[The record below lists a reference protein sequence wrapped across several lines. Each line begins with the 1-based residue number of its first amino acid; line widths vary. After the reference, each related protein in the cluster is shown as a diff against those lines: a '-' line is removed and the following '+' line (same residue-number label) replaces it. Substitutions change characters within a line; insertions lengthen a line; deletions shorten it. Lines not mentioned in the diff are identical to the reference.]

1 MKRNN
6 KKKLPRYW
14 LGTRKP
20 TTLGYQPNKG
30 IGDSLTSTN
39 PGISVRPD
47 VQAMRQN
54 FVPSMIGRTG
64 SSFQFPMQMAQ
75 TFTKAAPAGVGGA
88 AAAAANPLF
97 TTTSAGAVNGINTGS
112 NLAASLYEHGAGKIV
127 QQGTTKAAGALST
140 AGTALGAI
148 GTAYGLYNVGTDI
161 ANAGDHRTVGN
172 MRDTLTTNTY
182 TTAGGNT
189 YTEKTGLD
197 TSGELEYE
205 NQNRKAKQMGLT
217 LDSVGLGA
225 SVGGLVGGTALAGS
239 VGGPLGM
246 ALGAGLGLV
255 AGGLASLFGFGDNED
270 EIKEQMQILGDETA
284 RVNRQSRSKALDQDV
299 KSAFYSGEAS
309 AALGKRPVWT
319 PAGLANRKATARV
332 SSGELIGNF
341 QDGTVTRVAGEKNNK
356 DTKLAALKNSDFVI
370 SNKFGLS
377 DYAAQTGDY
386 EGALN
391 MQDILM
397 KNYKNGKMPRY
408 WGGKLG
414 DYLMTGL
421 PRLAEMALVQKNIN
435 ADKTADV
442 YAPDTYVDDAE
453 GRKAV
458 NILASQKFDER
469 PYLYDA
475 TKQLNMANWAARRM
489 AGVGLGGRAMLERM
503 NFADYLNSIAKI
515 HTTKNEMDVKNSQVY
530 ANALAA
536 LGAKNQQAR
545 MASRVNKHNWLQQ
558 AYGARFGALRSDMAQ
573 LGNLIATGAKDL
585 YGVSKD
591 QSANAYRDRMEKM
604 LDRQLSNDKN
614 KILVDAQNAAANRQ
628 LAAIMYGANSKTGTN
643 STAQSTFFDLPWW
656 EQNGII
662 GQAARNWFLNQKSI

>member
-1 MKRNN
+1 MKKNS

-39 PGISVRPD
+39 PGISLQPEVN
-47 VQAMRQN
+47 AMKQN
-54 FVPSMIGRTG
+54 QIPNALGKAGQSL
-64 SSFQFPMQMAQ
+64 QFPMQMLQ
-75 TFTKAAPAGVGGA
+75 SIQKPLTAAASISTPFLTTTASGA
-88 AAAAANPLF
+88 A
-97 TTTSAGAVNGINTGS
+97 SGINTGS
-112 NLAASLYEHGAGKIV
+112 NLGAALFEHGAGKIS
-127 QQGTTKAAGALST
+127 QQSANAASTGSAALGTVGKVAGAL
-140 AGTALGAI
+140 
-148 GTAYGLYNVGTDI
+148 GTAYGLYSVGSDI
-161 ANAGDHRTVGN
+161 ADAGSHRSLGE
-172 MRDTLTTNTY
+172 MRNTLGTNTY

-189 YTEKTGLD
+189 YTERAGLD
-197 TSGELEYE
+197 SSSELEYE
-205 NQNRKAKQMGLT
+205 RQNKKAKQLGLGI
-217 LDSVGLGA
+217 DSVGLGA
-225 SVGGLVGGTALAGS
+225 SAGGLI
-239 VGGPLGM
+239 GGPLGM
-246 ALGAGLGLV
+246 GIGAGIGLLV
-255 AGGLASLFGFGDNED
+255 GGLASLFGFGDNEE
-270 EIKEQMQILGDETA
+270 EIQRQMEILGEETA
-284 RVNRQSRSKALDQDV
+284 RVNRQSRSEAEDADIKN
-299 KSAFYSGEAS
+299 AFYSGEAS

-319 PAGLANRKATARV
+319 PAGLVNRKATARV

-421 PRLAEMALVQKNIN
+421 PRLAEMALVQGNIN

-458 NILASQKFDER
+458 NILASQRFDER

-515 HTTKNEMDVKNSQVY
+515 HTTKNEMDAKNSQVY

-545 MASRVNKHNWLQQ
+545 IASNVNKHNWLQQ

-573 LGNLIATGAKDL
+573 LGSLIAAGAKDL

-591 QSANAYRDRMEKM
+591 QSANAYRDRMEIM
-604 LDRQLSNDKN
+604 YNRQLDNDER
-614 KILVDAQNAAANRQ
+614 KILIDAENAAANRQ
-628 LAAIMYGANSKTGTN
+628 LAASMYGGY
-643 STAQSTFFDLPWW
+643 STAQDGLSDMPWW
-656 EQNGII
+656 YKNYRL
-662 GQAARNWFLNQKSI
+662 GQAARAYQNSLTRKG

>member
-1 MKRNN
+1 MKKNS

-39 PGISVRPD
+39 PGISLQPEVN
-47 VQAMRQN
+47 AMKQN
-54 FVPSMIGRTG
+54 QIPNALGKAGQSL
-64 SSFQFPMQMAQ
+64 QFPMQMFQGMKSVLPTTGTAGSIIAASS
-75 TFTKAAPAGVGGA
+75 AAPAGTGVALGLGGKQVASVAPEIAEGA
-88 AAAAANPLF
+88 A
-97 TTTSAGAVNGINTGS
+97 
-112 NLAASLYEHGAGKIV
+112 
-127 QQGTTKAAGALST
+127 TKATLGTVGKVAGAL
-140 AGTALGAI
+140 
-148 GTAYGLYNVGTDI
+148 GTAYGLYSIGSDI
-161 ANAGDHRTVGN
+161 ADAGSHRSLGE
-172 MRDTLTTNTY
+172 MRNTLGTNTY

-189 YTEKTGLD
+189 YTERAGLD
-197 TSGELEYE
+197 SSSELEYE
-205 NQNRKAKQMGLT
+205 RQNKKAKQIGLGV
-217 LDSVGLGA
+217 DSIGLGA
-225 SVGGLVGGTALAGS
+225 SAGGLIGTAL
-239 VGGPLGM
+239 GGPL
-246 ALGAGLGLV
+246 LGTGIGAAVGLL
-255 AGGLASLFGFGDNED
+255 AGGLASLFGFGDNEE
-270 EIKEQMQILGDETA
+270 EIQRQMEILGEETA
-284 RVNRQSRSKALDQDV
+284 RVNRQSRSEAEDADIKN
-299 KSAFYSGEAS
+299 AFYSGEAS

-319 PAGLANRKATARV
+319 PAGLVNRKATARV

-421 PRLAEMALVQKNIN
+421 PRLAEMALVQGNIN
-435 ADKTADV
+435 ADNAANV
-442 YAPDTYVDDAE
+442 EAPDTYVDDAE

-458 NILASQKFDER
+458 NILASQRFDER

-515 HTTKNEMDVKNSQVY
+515 HTTKNEMDAKNSQVY

-545 MASRVNKHNWLQQ
+545 IASNVNKHNWLQQ

-573 LGNLIATGAKDL
+573 LGSLIAAGAKDL

-591 QSANAYRDRMEKM
+591 QSANAYRDRLEAMYN
-604 LDRQLSNDKN
+604 RQLDNDER
-614 KILVDAQNAAANRQ
+614 KIQIDAENTAANRQ
-628 LAAIMYGANSKTGTN
+628 LAASMYGGYSA
-643 STAQSTFFDLPWW
+643 AQDGLSDMPWW
-656 EQNGII
+656 HKNYRL
-662 GQAARNWFLNQKSI
+662 GQAIRAYQNSLTRKG

>member
-1 MKRNN
+1 MKKNS

-39 PGISVRPD
+39 PGISLQPEVN
-47 VQAMRQN
+47 AMKQN
-54 FVPSMIGRTG
+54 QIPNALGKAGWSL
-64 SSFQFPMQMAQ
+64 QFPMQMFQGMKSVLPTTGTAGSIIAASS
-75 TFTKAAPAGVGGA
+75 AAPAGTGVALGLGGKQVASVAPEIAEGA
-88 AAAAANPLF
+88 A
-97 TTTSAGAVNGINTGS
+97 
-112 NLAASLYEHGAGKIV
+112 
-127 QQGTTKAAGALST
+127 TKAALGTVGKVAGAL
-140 AGTALGAI
+140 
-148 GTAYGLYNVGTDI
+148 GTAYGLYSVGSDI
-161 ANAGDHRTVGN
+161 ADAGSHRSLGE
-172 MRDTLTTNTY
+172 MRNTLGTNTY

-189 YTEKTGLD
+189 YTERLGVD
-197 TSGELEYE
+197 SASELEYE
-205 NQNRKAKQMGLT
+205 RQNKKSKQLGLT
-217 LDSVGLGA
+217 MDSIGLGA
-225 SVGGLVGGTALAGS
+225 SAGGLVGGTALAGS
-239 VGGPLGM
+239 IGGPLGA
-246 ALGAGLGLV
+246 ALGAGLGLL
-255 AGGLASLFGFGDNED
+255 AGGIASLFGFGDNEE
-270 EIKEQMQILGDETA
+270 EIKKQMEILGEETA
-284 RVNRQSRSKALDQDV
+284 RINRQSSSEAKDADI
-299 KSAFYSGEAS
+299 KNAFYSGEAS

-319 PAGLANRKATARV
+319 PAGLVNRKATARV

-458 NILASQKFDER
+458 NILASQRFDER

-515 HTTKNEMDVKNSQVY
+515 HTTKNEMDAKNSQVY

-545 MASRVNKHNWLQQ
+545 IASNVNKHNWLQQ

-573 LGNLIATGAKDL
+573 LGSLIAAGAKDL

-591 QSANAYRDRMEKM
+591 QSANAYRDRMEAM
-604 LDRQLSNDKN
+604 HNRQLNNDER
-614 KILVDAQNAAANRQ
+614 KILIDAENAAANRQ
-628 LAAIMYGANSKTGTN
+628 LAASMYGGY
-643 STAQSTFFDLPWW
+643 STAQDGLSDMPWW
-656 EQNGII
+656 YKNYRLGQSARAYQNSLTRKG
-662 GQAARNWFLNQKSI
+662 

>member
-1 MKRNN
+1 MKKNS

-39 PGISVRPD
+39 PGISLQPEVN
-47 VQAMRQN
+47 AMKQN
-54 FVPSMIGRTG
+54 QIPNALGKAGQSL
-64 SSFQFPMQMAQ
+64 QFPMQMFQGMKSVLPA
-75 TFTKAAPAGVGGA
+75 TGTAGSIIAASSAAPAGTGVALGLGGKQVASVAPEIAEGA
-88 AAAAANPLF
+88 A
-97 TTTSAGAVNGINTGS
+97 
-112 NLAASLYEHGAGKIV
+112 
-127 QQGTTKAAGALST
+127 TKATLGTVGKVAGAL
-140 AGTALGAI
+140 
-148 GTAYGLYNVGTDI
+148 GTAYGLYSIGSDI
-161 ANAGDHRTVGN
+161 ADAGSHRSLGE
-172 MRDTLTTNTY
+172 MRNTLGTNTY

-189 YTEKTGLD
+189 YTERAGLD
-197 TSGELEYE
+197 SSSELEYE
-205 NQNRKAKQMGLT
+205 RQNKKAKQLGLGI
-217 LDSVGLGA
+217 DSVGLGA
-225 SVGGLVGGTALAGS
+225 SAGGLI
-239 VGGPLGM
+239 GGPLGM
-246 ALGAGLGLV
+246 GIGAGIGLLV
-255 AGGLASLFGFGDNED
+255 GGLASLFGFGDNEE
-270 EIKEQMQILGDETA
+270 EIQRQMEILGEETA
-284 RVNRQSRSKALDQDV
+284 RVNRQSRSEAEDADIKN
-299 KSAFYSGEAS
+299 AFYSGEAS

-319 PAGLANRKATARV
+319 PAGLVNRKATARV

-408 WGGKLG
+408 WGGKFG

-421 PRLAEMALVQKNIN
+421 PRLAEMALVQGNIN

-458 NILASQKFDER
+458 NILASQRFDER

-515 HTTKNEMDVKNSQVY
+515 HTTKNEMDAKNSQVY

-545 MASRVNKHNWLQQ
+545 IASNVNKHNWLQQ

-573 LGNLIATGAKDL
+573 LGSLIAAGAKDL

-591 QSANAYRDRMEKM
+591 QSANAYRDRMETM
-604 LDRQLSNDKN
+604 YNRQLDNDKR
-614 KILVDAQNAAANRQ
+614 KILIDAENAAANRQ

-643 STAQSTFFDLPWW
+643 STAQSTFFNLPWW

-662 GQAARNWFLNQKSI
+662 GQAARNYQLNQMF

>member
-1 MKRNN
+1 MKKNS

-39 PGISVRPD
+39 PGISLQPEVN
-47 VQAMRQN
+47 AMKQN
-54 FVPSMIGRTG
+54 QIPNALGKAGQSL
-64 SSFQFPMQMAQ
+64 QFPMQMFQGMKSVLPTTGTAGSIIAASS
-75 TFTKAAPAGVGGA
+75 AAPAGTGVALGLGGKQVASVAPEIAESA
-88 AAAAANPLF
+88 A
-97 TTTSAGAVNGINTGS
+97 
-112 NLAASLYEHGAGKIV
+112 
-127 QQGTTKAAGALST
+127 TKATLGTVGKVAGAL
-140 AGTALGAI
+140 
-148 GTAYGLYNVGTDI
+148 GTAYGLYSIGSDI
-161 ANAGDHRTVGN
+161 ADAGSHRSLGE
-172 MRDTLTTNTY
+172 MRNTLGTNTY

-189 YTEKTGLD
+189 YTERLGVD
-197 TSGELEYE
+197 SASELEYE
-205 NQNRKAKQMGLT
+205 RQNRKSKQLGLT
-217 LDSVGLGA
+217 MDSIGLGA
-225 SVGGLVGGTALAGS
+225 SAGGLVGGTALAGS
-239 VGGPLGM
+239 VGGPLGA
-246 ALGAGLGLV
+246 ALGAGLGLL
-255 AGGLASLFGFGDNED
+255 AGGIASLFGFGDNEE
-270 EIKEQMQILGDETA
+270 EIKKQMEILGEETA
-284 RVNRQSRSKALDQDV
+284 RINRQSSSEAKDADI
-299 KSAFYSGEAS
+299 KNAFYSGEAS
-309 AALGKRPVWT
+309 AADGKRPVWT
-319 PAGLANRKATARV
+319 PAGLVNRKATARV

-458 NILASQKFDER
+458 NILASQRFDER

-515 HTTKNEMDVKNSQVY
+515 HTTKNEMDAKNSQVY

-545 MASRVNKHNWLQQ
+545 IASNVNKHNWLQQ

-573 LGNLIATGAKDL
+573 LGSLIAAGAKDL

-591 QSANAYRDRMEKM
+591 QSANAYRDRMEG
-604 LDRQLSNDKN
+604 LYNRQLDNDEI
-614 KILVDAQNAAANRQ
+614 KIQIDAENAAANRQ
-628 LAAIMYGANSKTGTN
+628 LAASMYGGY
-643 STAQSTFFDLPWW
+643 STAQDGLSDMPWW
-656 EQNGII
+656 YKNYRL
-662 GQAARNWFLNQKSI
+662 GQAARAYQNSLTRGA

>member
-1 MKRNN
+1 MKKNS

-39 PGISVRPD
+39 PGISLQPEVN
-47 VQAMRQN
+47 AMKQN
-54 FVPSMIGRTG
+54 QIPNALGKAGQSL
-64 SSFQFPMQMAQ
+64 QFPMQMFQGMKSVLPTTGTAGSIIAASS
-75 TFTKAAPAGVGGA
+75 AAPAGTGVALGLGGKQVASVSPEIAGTAATKSTLGTVGK
-88 AAAAANPLF
+88 
-97 TTTSAGAVNGINTGS
+97 V
-112 NLAASLYEHGAGKIV
+112 
-127 QQGTTKAAGALST
+127 AGAL
-140 AGTALGAI
+140 
-148 GTAYGLYNVGTDI
+148 GTAYGLYSIGSDI
-161 ANAGDHRTVGN
+161 ADAGSHRSLGE
-172 MRDTLTTNTY
+172 MRNTLGTNTY

-189 YTEKTGLD
+189 YTERAGLD
-197 TSGELEYE
+197 SSSELEYE
-205 NQNRKAKQMGLT
+205 RQNRKAKQLGLGI
-217 LDSVGLGA
+217 DSIGLGA
-225 SVGGLVGGTALAGS
+225 SAGGLVGSIVPGVGTL
-239 VGGPLGM
+239 LGTGI
-246 ALGAGLGLV
+246 GAGLGLI
-255 AGGLASLFGFGDNED
+255 AGGIASLFGFGDNEE
-270 EIKEQMQILGDETA
+270 EIQRQMEVLGEETA
-284 RVNRQSRSKALDQDV
+284 RVNRQSRSEAKDADI
-299 KSAFYSGEAS
+299 KNAFYSGEAS
-309 AALGKRPVWT
+309 AAYGKRPVWT
-319 PAGLANRKATARV
+319 PAGLTNRKATARV

-421 PRLAEMALVQKNIN
+421 PRLAEMALVQGNIN

-458 NILASQKFDER
+458 NILASQRFDER

-515 HTTKNEMDVKNSQVY
+515 HTTKNEMDAKNSQAY

-536 LGAKNQQAR
+536 FGAKNQQAR
-545 MASRVNKHNWLQQ
+545 MASNVNKHNWLQQ

-573 LGNLIATGAKDL
+573 LGSLIAAGAKDL

-591 QSANAYRDRMEKM
+591 QSANAYLDRMEKM
-604 LDRQLSNDKN
+604 YNRQLDNDEI
-614 KILVDAQNAAANRQ
+614 KIQIDAENAAANRQ
-628 LAAIMYGANSKTGTN
+628 LAASMYRGY
-643 STAQSTFFDLPWW
+643 STAQDGLSDMPWW
-656 EQNGII
+656 YKNYRL
-662 GQAARNWFLNQKSI
+662 GQAARAYQNSLTRGA

>member
-1 MKRNN
+1 MKKNS

-39 PGISVRPD
+39 PGISLQPEVN
-47 VQAMRQN
+47 AMKQN
-54 FVPSMIGRTG
+54 QIPNALGKAGQSL
-64 SSFQFPMQMAQ
+64 QFPMQMFQGMKSVLPTTGTAGSIIAASS
-75 TFTKAAPAGVGGA
+75 AAPAGTGVALGLGGKQVASVAPEIAETAATKTALGTVGK
-88 AAAAANPLF
+88 
-97 TTTSAGAVNGINTGS
+97 V
-112 NLAASLYEHGAGKIV
+112 
-127 QQGTTKAAGALST
+127 AGAL
-140 AGTALGAI
+140 
-148 GTAYGLYNVGTDI
+148 GTAYGLYSVGSDI
-161 ANAGDHRTVGN
+161 ADAGSHRSLGE
-172 MRDTLTTNTY
+172 MRNTLGTNTY

-189 YTEKTGLD
+189 YTERLGVN
-197 TSGELEYE
+197 SASELEYE
-205 NQNRKAKQMGLT
+205 RQNRKSKQLGLT
-217 LDSVGLGA
+217 MDSIGLGA
-225 SVGGLVGGTALAGS
+225 SAGGLVGGTALAGS
-239 VGGPLGM
+239 IGGPLGA
-246 ALGAGLGLV
+246 ALGAGLGLI
-255 AGGLASLFGFGDNED
+255 AGGLASLFGFGDNEE
-270 EIKEQMQILGDETA
+270 EIKKQMEILGEETA
-284 RVNRQSRSKALDQDV
+284 RINRQSSSEAKDADI
-299 KSAFYSGEAS
+299 KNAFYSGEAS

-319 PAGLANRKATARV
+319 PAGLVNRKATARV

-414 DYLMTGL
+414 DYLITGL
-421 PRLAEMALVQKNIN
+421 PRLAEMALVQRNIN

-458 NILASQKFDER
+458 NILASQRFDER

-545 MASRVNKHNWLQQ
+545 IASNVNKHNWLQQ
-558 AYGARFGALRSDMAQ
+558 AYGARFGTLRSDMAQ
-573 LGNLIATGAKDL
+573 LGSLIAAGAKDL

-591 QSANAYRDRMEKM
+591 QSANTYRDRMEAM
-604 LDRQLSNDKN
+604 HNRQLDNDER
-614 KILVDAQNAAANRQ
+614 KILIDAQNAAANRQ
-628 LAAIMYGANSKTGTN
+628 LAAAMYGGNKVVPNVIQDPVLEDPYEWNYRIGKAFKRSLLNKT
-643 STAQSTFFDLPWW
+643 F
-656 EQNGII
+656 
-662 GQAARNWFLNQKSI
+662 